1 MMRRLFPAPLLS
13 LALLVLWLLLAD
25 SASLGQWL
33 LGAVVAIGAP
43 LLTASL
49 RPGRVQ
55 ARRPGTALLLLG
67 RVARDVVGSNLRV
80 LHGVLRG
87 AFGGPQR
94 WPRSGFVQVP
104 ISLRNPNG
112 LAALAIILAVI
123 PGTVWCELS
132 PDGRTLLLHV
142 FDLGDEAALVAEI
155 HERYESPLMEIFE

>member
-1 MMRRLFPAPLLS
+1 MMRRLLPAPLLS
-13 LALLVLWLLLAD
+13 ALLLLLWLLLAD

-33 LGAVVAIGAP
+33 LGAVVALGAP

-49 RPGRVQ
+49 RPGRVKVG
-55 ARRPGTALLLLG
+55 RPGVVLRLLA
-67 RVARDVVGSNLRV
+67 RVVRDVVGSNLRV

-104 ISLRNPNG
+104 ITLRDPNA

-155 HERYESPLMEIFE
+155 QQHYERPLQEIFE

>member
-1 MMRRLFPAPLLS
+1 MRRLLPAPLLS
-13 LALLVLWLLLAD
+13 AMLLGLWLLLAD
-25 SASLGQWL
+25 SLSVGQWL
-33 LGAVVAIGAP
+33 LGLVVAVGAP

-49 RPGRVQ
+49 RPGRVKVG
-55 ARRPGTALLLLG
+55 RPAVVLKLLG
-67 RVARDVVGSNLRV
+67 RVAVDMVGSNLRV
-80 LHGVLRG
+80 LRGVLRG

-104 ISLRNPNG
+104 ITLRDPNA

-142 FDLGDEAALVAEI
+142 FDLGDEAVLVAEI
-155 HERYESPLMEIFE
+155 HEHYQRPLQDIFE

>member
-1 MMRRLFPAPLLS
+1 MRRLLPAPLLS
-13 LALLVLWLLLAD
+13 AALLGLWLLLAD
-25 SASLGQWL
+25 SGSAGQWL
-33 LGAVVAIGAP
+33 LGTVVAIGAP

-49 RPGRVQ
+49 RPGRVRM
-55 ARRPGTALLLLG
+55 RRPGVALLLLA
-67 RVARDVVGSNLRV
+67 RVARDVVASNLRV

-94 WPRSGFVQVP
+94 WPSSGFVQVP
-104 ISLRNPNG
+104 IALRDPNA

-155 HERYESPLMEIFE
+155 HQRYERPLQEIFE

>member
-1 MMRRLFPAPLLS
+1 MRRLVPAPLLS
-13 LALLVLWLLLAD
+13 ALLLVLWLLLAD
-25 SASLGQWL
+25 ASSLGQWL
-33 LGAVVAIGAP
+33 LGAVVALGAP

-49 RPGRVQ
+49 RPGRVKVG
-55 ARRPGTALLLLG
+55 RPGVVLRLLA
-67 RVARDVVGSNLRV
+67 RVARDVVSSNLRV
-80 LHGVLRG
+80 LHGTLRG

-104 ISLRNPNG
+104 IMLRDPNA

-155 HERYESPLMEIFE
+155 HQHYERPLQEIFE

>member
-1 MMRRLFPAPLLS
+1 MMRRLLPAPLLS
-13 LALLVLWLLLAD
+13 ALLLLLWLLLAD

-33 LGAVVAIGAP
+33 LGAVVALGAP

-49 RPGRVQ
+49 RPGRVKVG
-55 ARRPGTALLLLG
+55 RPGVVLRLLA

-104 ISLRNPNG
+104 ITLRDPNG

-155 HERYESPLMEIFE
+155 HQHYERPLQEIFE

>member
-1 MMRRLFPAPLLS
+1 MRRLLPAPLLS
-13 LALLVLWLLLAD
+13 AALLGLWLLMAD
-25 SASLGQWL
+25 SGSAGQWL
-33 LGAVVAIGAP
+33 MGAVVAIGAP

-49 RPGRVQ
+49 RPGRVRM
-55 ARRPGTALLLLG
+55 RRPGVALLLLG
-67 RVARDVVGSNLRV
+67 RVAHDVVGSNLRV

-87 AFGGPQR
+87 AFGGPKR

-104 ISLRNPNG
+104 ISLRDANA

-132 PDGRTLLLHV
+132 PDGRSLLLHV

-155 HERYESPLMEIFE
+155 HQRYERPLQEIFE